1 MQLEGP
7 LLLVGGGKMGG
18 ALLDGWLAR
27 GISAGD
33 VIVVEP
39 AEAGRTALAAK
50 GVRAVADASEL
61 SGSPAPSV
69 IVLAVKPQVMDAV
82 VPPYARFAAAGSVF
96 LSVAAGRTLGF
107 FAQHLGASAA
117 VVRTIPNTP
126 AAVGR
131 GMTVLCANSNVDAA
145 ARKVCDELM
154 RGVGETGWVEDEAL
168 IDAATAV
175 GGSGP
180 AYVFYMIECMANAGI
195 AAGLPEDLARR
206 IARQTVCGAGELA
219 WQSEEPPEQLRK
231 NVTSPGGTTAAA
243 LDVLMAED
251 GLQPL
256 VEKAVDAAVK
266 RSRELAG

>member
-1 MQLEGP
+1 MELEGP

-27 GISAGD
+27 GVPAKE

-39 AEAGRTALAAK
+39 AEAGRAELTAK
-50 GVRAVADASEL
+50 GVQAVADAADIPA
-61 SGSPAPSV
+61 SPAPSV
-69 IVLAVKPQVMDAV
+69 IVLAVKPQVMEQV
-82 VPPYARFAAAGSVF
+82 VPPYARFAEAGSVF
-96 LSVAAGRTLGF
+96 LSVAAGRTLDF
-107 FAQHLGASAA
+107 FARHLGASAA

-126 AAVGR
+126 SAVGR
-131 GMTVLCANSNVDAA
+131 GMTVLCANALVGAQ
-145 ARKVCDELM
+145 ARDLCDELM

-180 AYVFYMIECMANAGI
+180 AYVFYMIECMAQAGI
-195 AAGLPEDLARR
+195 AAGLPEELAGR
-206 IARQTVCGAGELA
+206 IAHQTVCGAGELA
-219 WQSEEPPEQLRK
+219 WQSGDAPEQLRR

-243 LDVLMAED
+243 LDVLMAGD
-251 GLQPL
+251 GLRPL
-256 VEKAVDAAVK
+256 MQRAVEAAVK